1 MNKWDALRCKVADFN
16 FQEELYKEEP
26 KIYRDIESTIKE
38 NKKFH
43 TLASFATMGV
53 YRPQRAI
60 FTPKEF
66 ARQRGSVEGRSFG
79 FNEGNT
85 LLQDCL
91 KYEWSPVML
100 RDHFAKTISKNL
112 ELLET
117 AQKEL
122 DDKNTKKIYSEI
134 FLLAKIDQLIYVWS
148 TIFCSDERLM
158 EMLKKEEKY
167 R

>member
-66 ARQRGSVEGRSFG
+66 ARQRGSLSAHPPADPAVPLSWTCLSSFPSLG
-79 FNEGNT
+79 LPG
-85 LLQDCL
+85 
-91 KYEWSPVML
+91 
-100 RDHFAKTISKNL
+100 
-112 ELLET
+112 
-117 AQKEL
+117 
-122 DDKNTKKIYSEI
+122 
-134 FLLAKIDQLIYVWS
+134 
-148 TIFCSDERLM
+148 
-158 EMLKKEEKY
+158 
-167 R
+167 